1 LKVCFFQLGLPSRFL
16 GISYFASGRLIRRNF
31 LFISFDLNCKIKRNL
46 NAFSGIFLTISLHY
60 VCNMLWACCYC
71 IAEFLLHPVMVFLY
85 FTLLQYPFNAEPPRS
100 ALISSYVTP
109 VDLFYK
115 RNHGPIP
122 VVDDIER
129 LYSLIL
135 VLLPCL
141 HFDIV
146 HCRNNLSDSSAYV
159 AEQILCFDSWFDRQ
173 P

>member
-1 LKVCFFQLGLPSRFL
+1 
-16 GISYFASGRLIRRNF
+16 
-31 LFISFDLNCKIKRNL
+31 
-46 NAFSGIFLTISLHY
+46 
-60 VCNMLWACCYC
+60 
-71 IAEFLLHPVMVFLY
+71 MVFLY

-135 VLLPCL
+135 VLLPYL

-146 HCRNNLSDSSAYV
+146 QCRNN
-159 AEQILCFDSWFDRQ
+159 
-173 P
+173 